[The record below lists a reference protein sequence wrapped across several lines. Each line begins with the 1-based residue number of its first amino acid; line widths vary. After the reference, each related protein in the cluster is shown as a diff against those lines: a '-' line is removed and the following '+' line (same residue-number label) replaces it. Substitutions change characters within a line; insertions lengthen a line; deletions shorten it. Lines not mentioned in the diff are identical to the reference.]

1 MIHVIASIKIKSSQI
16 DQFVNIFKSNIPKVL
31 KEDGYIEYSAAI
43 DYKTDVP
50 IQKLD
55 SHMVTVIEKW
65 DSFAALLAHFEAPHM
80 VKYKSDVDGMVED
93 ISIKILENI

>member
-31 KEDGYIEYSAAI
+31 EEDGCVEYSATI
-43 DYKTDVP
+43 DYKTDIP
-50 IQKLD
+50 IQELD
-55 SHMVTVIEKW
+55 SNVVTVIEKW
-65 DSFAALLAHFEAPHM
+65 DSLAALLAHLESRHM
-80 VKYKSDVDGMVED
+80 VKYKLDVEYMVED